1 MTAVKGSKQYE
12 MKVVA
17 YHPGRRYALV
27 FAIAASIV
35 FVAALSYWYGGT
47 SARQAYLQAVE
58 ERDTLRVEVVSR
70 GEQIDELRQ
79 QVANLELGSQVD
91 RKASEGVRTEVI
103 ELKSRIAQLQE
114 DISFYRSLMAPS
126 DNQRGLTIGSLD
138 VLSTGVPR
146 QYEYKLI
153 VQQLA
158 TRHTLLNGSLKFN
171 VVGRQREK
179 MVTLPLKDLSDSVA
193 QENIKLRFKYFQTL
207 EGRLQ
212 LPEEFEPVRIE
223 LVARST
229 GKQAVVVEKKFGW
242 LVQEG

>member
-1 MTAVKGSKQYE
+1 
-12 MKVVA
+12 
-17 YHPGRRYALV
+17 
-27 FAIAASIV
+27 
-35 FVAALSYWYGGT
+35 
-47 SARQAYLQAVE
+47 
-58 ERDTLRVEVVSR
+58 
-70 GEQIDELRQ
+70 
-79 QVANLELGSQVD
+79 
-91 RKASEGVRTEVI
+91 
-103 ELKSRIAQLQE
+103 
-114 DISFYRSLMAPS
+114 MAPS